1 MSKTPRGT
9 KMSARFKSNI
19 FEKEKGV
26 TLLQIAEELEN
37 LVSKL
42 NNNKTDLNHT
52 VGQLK
57 NIILSIYRII
67 NENEKV
73 PIKIKS
79 NEEELRKK
87 VQELEEEIKRD
98 KKEIDSMK
106 EHKSKD
112 TSKDASQEAPKLNLN
127 LNNNNVV
134 NLNKEELL
142 NNLKLEQYNFTNSC
156 NNLIYYQNKEGQKI
170 MPLMILD
177 MSKKL
182 KHIRTVTD
190 MKDNLGMD

>member
-9 KMSARFKSNI
+9 KLSSRFKSNI

-26 TLLQIAEELEN
+26 TLLQIAEELEK
-37 LVSKL
+37 LVSKM
-42 NNNKTDLNHT
+42 NNKKTDLNSA

-57 NIILSIYRII
+57 SILLSIYRII

-73 PIKIKS
+73 SIKTG
-79 NEEELRKK
+79 NHEEELKK
-87 VQELEEEIKRD
+87 VQELQEEIKRD

-106 EHKSKD
+106 EEKSKD
-112 TSKDASQEAPKLNLN
+112 TSKDTSQEAPKVELNL
-127 LNNNNVV
+127 NNNVV

-156 NNLIYYQNKEGQKI
+156 NNLIYYQNKEAQKNNVFNDTGYI
-170 MPLMILD
+170 Q
-177 MSKKL
+177 KL
-182 KHIRTVTD
+182 KHIRTETD
-190 MKDNLGMD
+190 MKGNLGTD